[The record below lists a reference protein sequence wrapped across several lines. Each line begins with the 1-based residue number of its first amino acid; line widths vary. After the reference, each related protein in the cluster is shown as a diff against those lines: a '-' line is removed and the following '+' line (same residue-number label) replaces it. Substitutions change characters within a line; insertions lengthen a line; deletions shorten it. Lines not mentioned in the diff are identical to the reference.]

1 MGSERFDVTATHD
14 PGTPKET
21 VNLMM
26 QALLQDRFKMTVHTE
41 KKVLPAY
48 ALTEAKGGFKLKP
61 IAEEPPPAGPGG
73 PNAGPGGG
81 PGGPRGMMRIGG
93 RGHMEAQGFTIS
105 GLADMLVNWV
115 GRPVV
120 DTTGIKGLYDFTL
133 DFTPDENS
141 LVGQKMLFG
150 GGPPAAGG
158 GPEHRPD
165 VKESGPESP
174 SIFAALQEKLGL
186 KLEARKEP
194 VDIIVIDRVEKVPTE
209 N

>member
-1 MGSERFDVTATHD
+1 
-14 PGTPKET
+14 
-21 VNLMM
+21 MM
-26 QALLQDRFKMTVHTE
+26 QSLLQDRFKMVVHTE

-48 ALTEAKGGFKLKP
+48 ALTEAKDGFKLKP
-61 IAEEPPPAGPGG
+61 VAEEPPPAAANPG
-73 PNAGPGGG
+73 GPGGG
-81 PGGPRGMMRIGG
+81 RGMMKIMG
-93 RGHMEAQGFTIS
+93 RGHFEAKGVAIS
-105 GLADMLVNWV
+105 NFADMLLNWV

-141 LVGQKMLFG
+141 LLGQRMMAEGRSLV
-150 GGPPAAGG
+150 G
-158 GPEHRPD
+158 GPEFRPE
-165 VKESGPESP
+165 VKEGSAEAP

-194 VDIIVIDRVEKVPTE
+194 VDIVVIDRVEKVPTE